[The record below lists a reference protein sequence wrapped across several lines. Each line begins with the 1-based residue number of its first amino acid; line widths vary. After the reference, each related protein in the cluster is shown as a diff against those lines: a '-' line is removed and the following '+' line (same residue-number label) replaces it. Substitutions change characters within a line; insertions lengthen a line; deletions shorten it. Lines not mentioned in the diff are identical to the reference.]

1 MEFTSVLKKFK
12 GKKAT
17 ILFDQALF
25 SLFNFGSIFA
35 LSKLADVTVFSD
47 FVVFQSNIFFFFIYF
62 FYVFSIIPY
71 SCLIPKKMEST

>member
-47 FVVFQSNIFFFFIYF
+47 FVVFQSNIFFYLFFVRF
-62 FYVFSIIPY
+62 FYHPLFLSY
-71 SCLIPKKMEST
+71 TQKKMEST